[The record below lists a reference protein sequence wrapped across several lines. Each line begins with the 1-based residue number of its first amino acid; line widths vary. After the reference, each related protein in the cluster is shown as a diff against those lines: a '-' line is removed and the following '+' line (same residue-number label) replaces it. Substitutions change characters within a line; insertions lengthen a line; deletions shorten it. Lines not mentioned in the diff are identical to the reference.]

1 MIYFFQE
8 MFKIYPNSALT
19 ALYCT
24 FLHLEKNSA
33 LFSKKC
39 RILHHLA
46 TLISVKLSFQEI
58 FRLVPVNLKL
68 LLIMRYTSDAPSFS

>member
-46 TLISVKLSFQEI
+46 TLFLTI
-58 FRLVPVNLKL
+58 FKNYSYFLNTTQIKEH
-68 LLIMRYTSDAPSFS
+68 LIFYAYRYLE

>member
-1 MIYFFQE
+1 

-33 LFSKKC
+33 LFSKKVQNSAPFGNTVASG
-39 RILHHLA
+39 LQKQL
-46 TLISVKLSFQEI
+46 SVRAWYSR
-58 FRLVPVNLKL
+58 RLWYLRFKALVSKKFDL
-68 LLIMRYTSDAPSFS
+68 